1 MKILKYPEQLPESH
15 TDFVHFSHQSYRTN
29 SSQRGGGA
37 SSLNGQGYAGAG
49 EPPNTYNTISLYMP
63 NSTPTI
69 ANGNAWGERT
79 FRGPLGKASQAA
91 AQAIAPLADGIS
103 RIGDDSQMSAKEVGK
118 VAGEEVG
125 NLLNKVTMQN
135 AGDIGGQLVT
145 DAAGQILPGFN
156 TGDDVLAFSQGKI
169 YNPNVELLY
178 KGPTLRQFNMS
189 FNFFARTRQ
198 ESSTIDSIIKEFK
211 MYSAPD
217 DDGEFLTVPH
227 IWQVTYK
234 MGGMDH
240 PKMNKFKKAALQSIA
255 VVDNSAS
262 NMHTTFEDGTPTVTT
277 VSLSFTEVDMIFRK
291 DHEDS
296 PRGY

>member
-1 MKILKYPEQLPESH
+1 MNIFTYPNELPVDH
-15 TDFVHFSHQSYRTN
+15 TDFVYFQHQSYRTN

-49 EPPNTYNTISLYMP
+49 DAPNDNNSIRLYMP

-69 ANGNAWGERT
+69 SNGNKWGENT

-91 AQAIAPLADGIS
+91 AGLIAPVAGTIGELGDGMTAQ
-103 RIGDDSQMSAKEVGK
+103 QMGR

-125 NLLNKVTMQN
+125 NTLNKITVAN
-135 AGDIGGQLVT
+135 AGDVGGQLLT
-145 DAAGQILPGFN
+145 DAAGYILPGFN
-156 TGDDVLAFSQGKI
+156 SGDDVLAFSQGKI

-189 FNFFARTRQ
+189 FNFFARTRK

-217 DDGEFLTVPH
+217 DSADFLMVPH

-262 NMHTTFEDGTPTVTT
+262 NLHTTFEDGTPTVTT

-291 DHEDS
+291 DHEEG